1 MKYYVSVFLLLFSTH
16 GFSSGEDYREWD
28 VGNVMSRGVAIS
40 YANTTNESGSTLG
53 VLCLSSSKACIPYLI
68 NGLTC
73 TSEHHYSGLVAVNGQ
88 IKSVK
93 MECFHIEDQNVL
105 LLPEKHIRLML
116 KSQDY
121 SVAFGTAEGKFRA
134 VYFGLEGFEKAM
146 EAARNA
152 VDYSRLKMPKNS
164 DQKVFKDENL

>member
-1 MKYYVSVFLLLFSTH
+1 MKYYVNVLLFLFSIN
-16 GFSSGEDYREWD
+16 GFSANEAFQEWE

-73 TSEHHYSGLVAVNGQ
+73 ASEQHYSGLVAVDGQ

-105 LLPEKHIRLML
+105 LLPEKHIGLML
-116 KSQDY
+116 RSDTY

-134 VYFGLEGFEKAM
+134 VYFGLEGIEKAI
-146 EAARNA
+146 ESARNA
-152 VDYSRLKMPKNS
+152 MNDTRLQIPREPEKKS
-164 DQKVFKDENL
+164 FRDENL